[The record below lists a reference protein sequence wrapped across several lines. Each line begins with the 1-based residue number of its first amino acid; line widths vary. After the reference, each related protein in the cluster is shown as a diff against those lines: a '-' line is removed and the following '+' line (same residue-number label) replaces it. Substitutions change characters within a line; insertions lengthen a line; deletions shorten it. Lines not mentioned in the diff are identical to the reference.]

1 MSLHIQGLTAR
12 HRHGPE
18 VVHGVDLQAPAGQIT
33 ALLGPNGAGK
43 STLLKAVVGLVPSAG
58 SVRLDGVELSTLEPR
73 ERARRLAYVPQRSQ
87 LMARLT
93 VKSVVEMGRF
103 AWRGPLSRLSSED
116 RTAVS
121 SALAAVGATDL
132 ASRPFPALSGGEQQR
147 VLLARA
153 LATGAQALVL
163 DEPTA
168 ALDVQQVLVLHA
180 VLRRLADQGR
190 TVLVVLHDLNETL
203 QHADRAVL
211 MDAGRVHAA
220 GPVQDIVQAEPIRQV
235 YGVDL
240 REGGLR
246 FQLPEAP

>member
-1 MSLHIQGLTAR
+1 MSLHIQGLSAR

-58 SVRLDGVELSTLEPR
+58 SVRLDGVELSTLEAR
-73 ERARRLAYVPQRSQ
+73 ERARRLAYVPQRTQ

-93 VKSVVEMGRF
+93 VQSVVEMGRF

-132 ASRPFPALSGGEQQR
+132 ASRPFPELSGGEQQR

-153 LATGAQALVL
+153 LATGAKALVL

-180 VLRRLADQGR
+180 VLRQLADQGR
-190 TVLVVLHDLNETL
+190 TILVVLHDLNETL

-211 MDAGRVHAA
+211 MSGGRVHAA
-220 GPVQDIVQAEPIRQV
+220 GAVQDIVQSEPIRQV

-240 REGGLR
+240 CEGGLR